1 MAPKC
6 QVQRNRYVLRFHEN
20 RYAKNA
26 EPVPSNRFVNRFLA
40 VQAEPVRIGSTHCTV
55 PSQWLPVLGIVGR
68 RSGEVRRRAL
78 SSASPFIASWPA
90 AALLCCAGHVKVGHH
105 CSQFSLC

>member
-40 VQAEPVRIGSTHCTV
+40 VQAEPVRIGSTHCGVDRISHLHHFTLYSLWIGTAGDGQRAWIGCTV
-55 PSQWLPVLGIVGR
+55 
-68 RSGEVRRRAL
+68 
-78 SSASPFIASWPA
+78 
-90 AALLCCAGHVKVGHH
+90 
-105 CSQFSLC
+105 